1 MTAYWLKVLGT
12 IAICLIYEFYYG
24 GGDMES
30 YFWGAKSFLVS
41 FFNHPDIFFRMLFA
55 NSNDLKKIDYYDP
68 DNQLFYSYIY
78 SRHFFSTAE
87 FTVIKISGLISLVT
101 FHSFIANS
109 LFFSMFSLYGSWKLF
124 NLLSEVYPALEKQF
138 AIACFYIPSII
149 FWGSGLL
156 KDPITFGGLC
166 LVVYSSYRLF
176 VQLKFYPK
184 YMIALGVSSFL
195 VLQIKPYIFLSVL
208 PGLMLLILFSHLK
221 KVNLPFLKALMMP
234 FLISVFIAFTYLMA
248 NSLKKQMGKYAIENL
263 TTTMQQ
269 FQEWHFAEKE
279 LYGASVYSLGSSDY
293 STFGILK
300 KFPLAVNVTYFRP
313 YIWESRKP
321 IILLSALESMWF
333 ILLTLRTFYRVGVFN
348 FFRII
353 GEEPLLIFTFI
364 FSMIFAFAVGL
375 SSYNFGALARYKIP
389 CMSYYMATIYVI
401 DYIGYSKKKES
412 EKAELRNIEV

>member
-1 MTAYWLKVLGT
+1 
-12 IAICLIYEFYYG
+12 
-24 GGDMES
+24 
-30 YFWGAKSFLVS
+30 
-41 FFNHPDIFFRMLFA
+41 
-55 NSNDLKKIDYYDP
+55 
-68 DNQLFYSYIY
+68 
-78 SRHFFSTAE
+78 
-87 FTVIKISGLISLVT
+87 
-101 FHSFIANS
+101 
-109 LFFSMFSLYGSWKLF
+109 
-124 NLLSEVYPALEKQF
+124 
-138 AIACFYIPSII
+138 
-149 FWGSGLL
+149 
-156 KDPITFGGLC
+156 
-166 LVVYSSYRLF
+166 
-176 VQLKFYPK
+176 
-184 YMIALGVSSFL
+184 
-195 VLQIKPYIFLSVL
+195 
-208 PGLMLLILFSHLK
+208 
-221 KVNLPFLKALMMP
+221 
-234 FLISVFIAFTYLMA
+234 MA

-300 KFPLAVNVTYFRP
+300 KFPLAVTVTYFRP